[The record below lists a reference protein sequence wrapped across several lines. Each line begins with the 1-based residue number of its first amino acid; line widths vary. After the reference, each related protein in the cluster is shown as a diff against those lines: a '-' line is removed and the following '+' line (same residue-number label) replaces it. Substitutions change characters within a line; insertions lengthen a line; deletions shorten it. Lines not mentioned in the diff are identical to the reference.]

1 MPDRTG
7 KLPERQAVKTTAA
20 REIRSLEVPAFPHLE
35 SSGLEE
41 LDAALSD
48 APALLFEQ
56 AWLPSAQATFRQ
68 GIVRLGWQG
77 AKIILAANLEDESVF
92 TEATAD
98 GQRLWELGD
107 VLEIFLRD
115 AESED
120 YLELHVAPGN
130 KRLQLHF
137 PSRQA
142 VFDLRNGLGRLE
154 DFMVKE
160 SLFDFQTQRAT
171 GGWKVVALIPGS
183 SLGLKVASLKGRTI
197 FASFGR
203 YDYPSDGGPAVLS
216 STSAHAKPD
225 FHRQEEWT
233 RLVFLSDFETISDS
247 RDLAVS

>member
-1 MPDRTG
+1 MR
-7 KLPERQAVKTTAA
+7 R
-20 REIRSLEVPAFPHLE
+20 RC
-35 SSGLEE
+35 
-41 LDAALSD
+41 
-48 APALLFEQ
+48 FEQ

-92 TEATAD
+92 TRATAD
-98 GQRLWELGD
+98 GQRLWGAWRC
-107 VLEIFLRD
+107 LEIFLRD

-137 PSRQA
+137 LPDRRSLICETAWEGWKISWSRNRCSI
-142 VFDLRNGLGRLE
+142 FKRNE
-154 DFMVKE
+154 PP
-160 SLFDFQTQRAT
+160 

-197 FASFGR
+197 FASFGAMTIR
-203 YDYPSDGGPAVLS
+203 ATVDPPSLLDLRAR
-216 STSAHAKPD
+216 KPD

-233 RLVFLSDFETISDS
+233 RLVFCDFETISDS

>member
-7 KLPERQAVKTTAA
+7 GMPERQVIKTAA
-20 REIRSLEVPAFPHLE
+20 ARDIRSLEVPAFPHLE
-35 SSGLEE
+35 LSDWDE
-41 LDAALSD
+41 LDAVLSD
-48 APALLFEQ
+48 APALLLGQ
-56 AWLPSAQATFRQ
+56 AWLLSAQATFRQ

-77 AKIILAANLEDESVF
+77 TKIIVAANLEDESVF

-107 VLEIFLRD
+107 VFEIFLRD

-120 YLELHVAPGN
+120 YLELHVAPDD

-142 VFDLRNGLGRLE
+142 VFALRSGQGRLE

-160 SLFDFQTQRAT
+160 SLFDFQTQRAVRA
-171 GGWKVVALIPGS
+171 WKVVALIPGS
-183 SLGLKVASLKGRTI
+183 SLGLKVASLKGRTM

-203 YDYPSDGGPAVLS
+203 YDYASDGGPAVLS

-233 RLVFLSDFETISDS
+233 RLVFSQ
-247 RDLAVS
+247 